1 MRMEKKL
8 VNKKLYPKA
17 YTSTTN
23 VLNLKGDIRT
33 TKQII
38 AKIKKSIRFLKREIE
53 LWSVSPR
60 QSGDTR
66 SALIALQNALGIQEH
81 TLKIYQKVLK
91 GYQDKSIQRMRQ
103 FTHDNLNLYGDPI
116 KLETKHR
123 LIKAERP

>member
-1 MRMEKKL
+1 MEKKL

-38 AKIKKSIRFLKREIE
+38 AKIKKSIQFLKREIE

-103 FTHDNLNLYGDPI
+103 FMHDNLNLYGDPI